1 MIQYTLE
8 VEGMQCGMCESHV
21 NDAVRR
27 AFRVKKVE
35 SSHGKNRTRI
45 LAEEPLDEAALRQVI
60 DDPGYTVRSVKSEPY
75 EKRGLFA
82 SWSK

>member
-1 MIQYTLE
+1 MRH
-8 VEGMQCGMCESHV
+8 VRVSCE
-21 NDAVRR
+21 RR
-27 AFRVKKVE
+27 SAPGVPRQKVE

-60 DDPGYTVRSVKSEPY
+60 DDTGYTVRSVKSEPY